1 MNLVLIVPKMI
12 RSLVGNFPEVTNNA
26 YKYFNFDHRVVDE
39 RVQRYDLR
47 PPYKGPNA
55 LNDSDYMSLL
65 SFAKKAIDPIL
76 AKYSMN
82 VACED
87 ALHKA
92 IRSYANGFYDSKIN
106 ASKFVSL
113 LGELKKNFGMTPSD
127 VENYR
132 HAKKDKKKKDVEL
145 RPHVLK
151 QLGLKPSDIS
161 HKKPV
166 IPPKGVPYI
175 VREKGKI
182 VRKDSE
188 E

>member
-1 MNLVLIVPKMI
+1 MNLILLVPRVIKSFI
-12 RSLVGNFPEVTNNA
+12 ANFPEVTNNA

-39 RVQRYDLR
+39 RVQRFDSK
-47 PPYKGPNA
+47 PPYRGPNA
-55 LNDSDYMSLL
+55 LTDMDYGSLL
-65 SFAKKAIDPIL
+65 SFAKASINPIL

-87 ALHKA
+87 ALHMA
-92 IRSYANGFYDSKIN
+92 IRSFANGMYDNKIN
-106 ASKFVSL
+106 ASRFVSL
-113 LGELKKNFGMTPSD
+113 LGELKKGFGMTPSN

-132 HAKKDKKKKDVEL
+132 HSKKKKKDMEV

-151 QLGLKPSDIS
+151 QLDLKPEDIP

-166 IPPKGVPYI
+166 VTPKGVPYL

-182 VRKDSE
+182 VRKDFE
-188 E
+188 K